1 MRNFHPLDVVNNDQT
16 SGLLTF
22 SSSIDAPFRPQL
34 SMRKEGTYVSMAVS
48 HGPIE
53 VALRP
58 RVDELRRV
66 LGRLVAV
73 EGLQTTRQVGTGEAY
88 IALGLQ
94 SDGTLLMRPTLVA
107 DATGHLCFNLMLTPA
122 SRSTLYSWFGVVNED
137 E

>member
-1 MRNFHPLDVVNNDQT
+1 MVSDDDA

-22 SSSIDAPFRPQL
+22 TSSIEAPFRPQL
-34 SMRKEGTYVSMAVS
+34 SMRKEGTYVSIAIS

-53 VALRP
+53 LALRP
-58 RVDELRRV
+58 RGDELRRV

-94 SDGTLLMRPTLVA
+94 GDGTLLMRPTLVA
-107 DATGHLCFNLMLTPA
+107 DATGHLCFNLLLTPS
-122 SRSTLYSWFGVVNED
+122 SRAALYTWIGVVSDD

>member
-1 MRNFHPLDVVNNDQT
+1 MRNFHPLDVYTDDQT

-34 SMRKEGTYVSMAVS
+34 SMRKEGTYVSLAIS

-53 VALRP
+53 LALRP
-58 RVDELRRV
+58 RIDELRRV

-94 SDGTLLMRPTLVA
+94 GDGTLLMRPTLVA
-107 DATGHLCFNLMLTPA
+107 DATGHLCFNLLLTPA
-122 SRSTLYSWFGVVNED
+122 SRTVLYTWFGVISDD